1 MVAMPSVPRRTSDN
15 PAEVPDPS
23 LVLELIEAFR
33 RSKVLFAAVSLG
45 VFDALE
51 RSGADATSLA
61 AALEVQPGP
70 LEDLLDACVALRLLQ
85 KTGSKYKNEPVASCY
100 LCRNSDR
107 TLTGYILYSND
118 ALFRMWAHLEDAIR
132 EGTPRWAQ
140 AFDGT
145 KASIF
150 NHFFRTSE
158 AKEDFLRGMHGLG
171 LLSSDKVVEAFDL
184 SGFRRMI
191 DLGGATGH
199 LAISACQK
207 YPELRA
213 AIFDLPEVLE
223 TTRSYIGKSGNVAER
238 IEVLSGDFFRDE
250 LPQGDLFVLGR
261 ILHDWS
267 EPQIRDLLTRIYH
280 RLPPGGALLIAEK
293 IVDPDKS
300 GPLPALLQSLNMLVC
315 THGKERTLDE
325 YRQLL
330 EDSGFTGVQG
340 VRTGVYLDAI
350 LAMRVS
356 V

>member
-1 MVAMPSVPRRTSDN
+1 MPSVPQPTSNDL
-15 PAEVPDPS
+15 AEVSDPS
-23 LVLELIEAFR
+23 LILELIEAFR
-33 RSKVLFAAVSLG
+33 RSKVMFAAVSLG

-61 AALEVQPGP
+61 AALKLQPGP
-70 LEDLLDACVALRLLQ
+70 LEELLNACVALGLLQ
-85 KTGSKYKNEPVASCY
+85 KTGPKYNNEPVAGCY
-100 LCRNSDR
+100 LCRNSYH
-107 TLTGYILYSND
+107 TLRGYILYSND
-118 ALFRMWAHLEDAIR
+118 VLFRMWAHMEDAIR
-132 EGTPRWAQ
+132 EGTPRWSQ
-140 AFDGT
+140 TFDGAT
-145 KASIF
+145 ASIF
-150 NHFFRTSE
+150 GYFFRTSE

-199 LAISACQK
+199 LAISACRK
-207 YPELRA
+207 YPELHA

-223 TTRSYIGKSGNVAER
+223 TTRSCIGKSGNVAER

-250 LPQGDLFVLGR
+250 LPQGDLFALGR

-267 EPQIRDLLTRIYH
+267 EPQIRELLTRIYR
-280 RLPPGGALLIAEK
+280 RLPAGGALLIAEK

-300 GPLPALLQSLNMLVC
+300 GPLPALLQSLNMLIC
-315 THGKERTLDE
+315 THGKERTLEE

-340 VRTGVYLDAI
+340 ARTGAYLDAI
-350 LAMRVS
+350 LAMRTS